1 MKRHFGGVFL
11 CLFAQSVSLCKKSVS
26 PCAKKAVILQRI
38 LNTCI
43 LNRVLNPNNNLKI
56 YTFMKKFF
64 LFIGAVM
71 MAVAMQAT
79 VVTQNFDLSGTSAY
93 GTATVSG
100 GSITDAAEW
109 SGAELWQW
117 TVGALAYDHVVL
129 EVADHA
135 NPILFRIQW
144 SDETNVE
151 KQIPAGVNTMAIEI
165 TQDIVKGVF
174 VLNWSDVA
182 DVDITITGLYLRGG
196 IGEKK
201 EVALLNDSK
210 VFDEWNTWEDR
221 IVLGAALFEDLHAGD
236 VLEINYTPDEHG
248 YHQLKMHLDWDGETA
263 LAFLANV
270 IDEYKQININTTEN
284 PTQMR
289 FPIISET
296 DVANIKAQGGLAIHG
311 KYITVNS
318 IKLIRHDVLWSGEQV
333 VENWSGHLSVAA
345 SKLSDLQVGN
355 ILCFR
360 ISAIGSTDAPRVS
373 LYCGWNPEDALADG
387 EYYFQGTDEAPM
399 VVERPVTV
407 AMLAQLQGKDLL
419 VRGVNYTMTDIFVKE
434 GTPVTT
440 VSANLTVSAAG
451 MATYILPFNVPSLP
465 EGVQAYDLTNDG
477 SNVITATEVNA
488 LTADKPVLIVA
499 AAGEYE
505 FISEEGAS
513 DDISGKTDT
522 YANGALVGTYQAIAA
537 VPQTEGGNYNYVLQQ
552 HGDEVAFYQVKSDD
566 CALSAYRAYL
576 SCGHNHAASG
586 PSAAPMRIVFHKDAT
601 TGIEDVQTDKVQS
614 TKVLRN
620 GQLFILRNGVEY
632 NVNGQMVK

>member
-1 MKRHFGGVFL
+1 MKKLFSILAVA
-11 CLFAQSVSLCKKSVS
+11 LFALS
-26 PCAKKAVILQRI
+26 AH
-38 LNTCI
+38 
-43 LNRVLNPNNNLKI
+43 
-56 YTFMKKFF
+56 
-64 LFIGAVM
+64 
-71 MAVAMQAT
+71 AT
-79 VVTQNFDLSGTSAY
+79 VVTKDFDLSQFSNY

-100 GSITDAAEW
+100 GTITDAAAWAGAQLWEW
-109 SGAELWQW
+109 TE
-117 TVGALAYDHVVL
+117 GALAYDHVML

-135 NPILFRIQW
+135 NPVLFRIQY

-151 KQIPAGVNTMAIEI
+151 KQLPAGINTMAIEL

-174 VLNWSDVA
+174 VLNWSEA
-182 DVDITITGLYLRGG
+182 TDVDITITGLYLRGA

-201 EVALLNDSK
+201 EVTLWNDGK
-210 VFDEWNTWEDR
+210 VFDEWNAWEDR
-221 IVLGAALFEDLHAGD
+221 IQLGAALFDDLHAGD

-248 YHQLKMHLDWDGETA
+248 YHQLKMHLEWDGTID
-263 LAFLANV
+263 LAFLAGV
-270 IDEYKQININTTEN
+270 IDGDKQININTTEN

-296 DVANIKAQGGLAIHG
+296 DVTNIKAKGGLAIHG
-311 KYITVNS
+311 KYITVNNV
-318 IKLIRHDVLWSGEQV
+318 KLIRHDVLWSGEQV
-333 VENWSGHLSVAA
+333 VGEWSGGQSIAW

-355 ILCFR
+355 ILCV
-360 ISAIGSTDAPRVS
+360 RVT
-373 LYCGWNPEDALADG
+373 AG
-387 EYYFQGTDEAPM
+387 EYVEAAYNQVFCSYKSDWSGAFSPAVNYLFQEGDEMPM
-399 VVERPVTV
+399 IVEMPVTA
-407 AMLAQLQGKDLL
+407 AMLTQLNGEQLNIGGK
-419 VRGVNYTMTDIFVKE
+419 NYTMTDIFVKE

-477 SNVITATEVNA
+477 SNIITATEVNA

-499 AAGEYE
+499 AEGEYE

-552 HGDEVAFYQVKSDD
+552 HGEEVAFYQVKSDD
-566 CALSAYRAYL
+566 CTLSAYRAYL
-576 SCGHNHAASG
+576 SCGHNHATSG
-586 PSAAPMRIVFHKDAT
+586 PSAAPMRIVFRPKAP
-601 TGIEDVQTDKVQS
+601 TGMEDVQGDKVQS

-620 GQLFILRNGVEY
+620 GQLFIIRNGIEY
-632 NVNGQMVK
+632 TINGQELR

>member
-1 MKRHFGGVFL
+1 
-11 CLFAQSVSLCKKSVS
+11 
-26 PCAKKAVILQRI
+26 
-38 LNTCI
+38 
-43 LNRVLNPNNNLKI
+43 
-56 YTFMKKFF
+56 
-64 LFIGAVM
+64 
-71 MAVAMQAT
+71 MQAT
-79 VVTQNFDLSGTSAY
+79 VITKNFDLSQTSNY

-100 GSITDAAEW
+100 GTITGAADWAGAVSWEW
-109 SGAELWQW
+109 ME
-117 TVGALAYDHVVL
+117 GALAYDHAVL

-135 NPILFRIQW
+135 QKVLFRIQY
-144 SDETNVE
+144 SDLSE
-151 KQIPAGVNTMAIEI
+151 KQVEMPAGVNSAAIEI
-165 TQDIVKGVF
+165 TQNIVKGVF
-174 VLNWSDVA
+174 VLNWSNVA
-182 DVDITITGLYLRGG
+182 DVDITITGLYLRGA

-201 EVALLNDSK
+201 EVTLWNTGKA
-210 VFDEWNTWEDR
+210 FDEWNAWEDR
-221 IVLGAALFEDLHAGD
+221 IVLGAALFEDLHEGD
-236 VLEINYTPDEHG
+236 ILEINYTPDANS
-248 YHQLKMHLDWDGETA
+248 YHQMKMHLDWKGDID
-263 LAFLANV
+263 LAFLADV

-289 FPIISET
+289 FPILSAT
-296 DVANIKAQGGLAIHG
+296 DVANIKEQGGLCLHG
-311 KYITVNS
+311 KYVTVNS

-333 VENWSGHLSVAA
+333 VENWSGHQSVAA
-345 SKLSDLQVGN
+345 AKLADLQAGN

-360 ISAIGSTDAPRVS
+360 VSAIGSTDAPRVS

-477 SNVITATEVNA
+477 SYVITATEVNT
-488 LTADKPVLIVA
+488 LTADNPVLIVA

-505 FISEEGAS
+505 FVSEENAS
-513 DDISGKTDT
+513 DDISGKTGT
-522 YANGALVGTYQAIAA
+522 YVNGALVGTYQAIAA
-537 VPQTEGGNYNYVLQQ
+537 IPQTEGGNYNYVLQQ
-552 HGDEVAFYQVKSDD
+552 HGEEVAFYQVKSDD
-566 CALSAYRAYL
+566 CALAAYRAYL
-576 SCGHNHAASG
+576 SCGHNHSASG

-601 TGIEDVQTDKVQS
+601 TGIEDVQGDKVQS

-632 NVNGQMVK
+632 NMNGQMVK

>member
-1 MKRHFGGVFL
+1 MRK
-11 CLFAQSVSLCKKSVS
+11 LFS
-26 PCAKKAVILQRI
+26 IL
-38 LNTCI
+38 
-43 LNRVLNPNNNLKI
+43 V
-56 YTFMKKFF
+56 
-64 LFIGAVM
+64 
-71 MAVAMQAT
+71 VALLALSAHAT
-79 VVTQNFDLSGTSAY
+79 VVTKNFDLSQTSNY

-100 GSITDAAEW
+100 GTITGAADWAGAVSWEW
-109 SGAELWQW
+109 ME
-117 TVGALAYDHVVL
+117 GALAYDHVML

-135 NPILFRIQW
+135 QKVLFRIQY
-144 SDETNVE
+144 SDLSE
-151 KQIPAGVNTMAIEI
+151 KQVEMPAGVNSAAIEI
-165 TQDIVKGVF
+165 TQNIVKGVF

-182 DVDITITGLYLRGG
+182 NVDITITGLYLRGA

-201 EVALLNDSK
+201 EVTLWNDGK
-210 VFDEWNTWEDR
+210 VFDDFDWNNR
-221 IVLGAALFEDLHAGD
+221 ITLGAALFEDLHEGD
-236 VLEINYTPDEHG
+236 ILEINYTPDANS
-248 YHQLKMHLDWDGETA
+248 YHQFKLHLEYNADIN
-263 LAFLANV
+263 LAFLADA

-289 FPIISET
+289 FPILSAT
-296 DVANIKAQGGLAIHG
+296 DVANIKAQGGLCMYG

-318 IKLIRHDVLWSGEQV
+318 INLIRHDVLWSGEQV
-333 VENWSGHLSVAA
+333 VENWNGHLSVAA
-345 SKLSDLQVGN
+345 SKLSDLQAGN

-360 ISAIGSTDAPRVS
+360 VSAIGSADGPRVS
-373 LYCGWNPEDALADG
+373 LYCGWETTDALADG
-387 EYYFQGTDEAPM
+387 EYYFQTNDEAPM
-399 VVERPVTV
+399 VVELPVTA

-419 VRGVNYTMTDIFVKE
+419 VRGVNYTLTDVFVKE

-440 VSANLTVSAAG
+440 VSANLTVTAAG

-477 SNVITATEVNA
+477 SNIITATEVNA

-552 HGDEVAFYQVKSDD
+552 HGEEVAFYQVKSDD

-576 SCGHNHAASG
+576 SCGHNHATSG
-586 PSAAPMRIVFHKDAT
+586 PSAAPMRIVFRPKAP
-601 TGIEDVQTDKVQS
+601 TGVENVQGDKVQS

-620 GQLFILRNGVEY
+620 GQLFIIRNGIEY
-632 NVNGQMVK
+632 TINGQELR